1 MYTPIRSKSLPP
13 DRTKRNTLSPRPNSL
28 PSGRTKRNTMSPR
41 PNSLPSDRT
50 KRNTMRRGKSLLRR
64 TRNIPKT
71 EITKNNWSF
80 EPSTSLKSK
89 VCIEYLG
96 GFVSLSGELIDAQ
109 DLLEFYEINDQTKF
123 INLPDGPYN
132 YALGTDNKDN
142 IRFGLIRITPKEY
155 YVHHFSLTRLMTLKD
170 NNLNIIMTG
179 ELIKKR
185 DSVVF
190 SDQSGLFIKHQYE
203 KLMNY
208 IKPMDYVEWVEEN
221 IITLLQKALDIDNI
235 QFKKHTS
242 LYNSNN
248 KTLRNTFIKK
258 CIRLHKNAKVFSNM
272 EDCRMNIPDSVVGNL
287 CDDPVFLEQEI
298 YKAQQE
304 AIIKTDSLN
313 MNYGTKMCD
322 GESEWIPQAE
332 LSNWK
337 PGEIVKNA
345 VINYKNKQP
354 LTWQKK
360 IGEGTFGAVYLMDNG
375 EGLKCALK
383 IDTVPMKDI
392 TFSRIID
399 RKDVKKYNCDIV
411 LAKQFYQVPRV
422 MIMEI
427 GDGTALDAKKNGIEF
442 KVFAKFLINT
452 LTCLVENDLAM
463 PDMKVDN
470 IIYKICSD
478 GKPQFKLI
486 DIDNISL
493 VSGIDGF
500 LAEPTA
506 THIYESPFT
515 PRTGVE
521 RLLFT
526 YYAAIYT
533 AINYQTGYRFLG
545 IMPIKKLIA
554 NLRKTHPNIYIPY
567 YYEKIIENFH
577 ILRKRDLNTKAI
589 QLPWEMRKLKD
600 AIKNEFKHY
609 NRTYSAGKILKY
621 ANRTN
626 LFIASI
632 KINNTTDSKLW
643 RVSDGLKY
651 ILKIY
656 AEEYNE
662 MKRLILT
669 EIKKMGEIWLNA
681 GV

>member
-1 MYTPIRSKSLPP
+1 
-13 DRTKRNTLSPRPNSL
+13 
-28 PSGRTKRNTMSPR
+28 
-41 PNSLPSDRT
+41 
-50 KRNTMRRGKSLLRR
+50 LRR

-71 EITKNNWSF
+71 KINKNNWSF

-96 GFVSLSGELIDAQ
+96 GFVSLAGELIDAQ

-208 IKPMDYVEWVEEN
+208 IKPMDYVEWVEDN

-272 EDCRMNIPDSVVGNL
+272 EDCRMNIPYSVVGNL

-322 GESEWIPQAE
+322 GESEWIKQAE
-332 LSNWK
+332 LVNWK
-337 PGEIVKNA
+337 PGDNIKNA
-345 VINYKNKQP
+345 VIKYNNAPELKLKE
-354 LTWQKK
+354 K
-360 IGEGTFGAVYLMDNG
+360 IGEGTFGEVFIMDNNN
-375 EGLKCALK
+375 GLKCALK
-383 IDTVPMKDI
+383 IDKVPLKNI
-392 TFSRIID
+392 EFSRILDLKNI
-399 RKDVKKYNCDIV
+399 KTINCDIV

-427 GDGTALDAKKNGIEF
+427 GDGTAMDAKKSGIDF

-493 VSGIDGF
+493 VSGLDGF
-500 LAEPTA
+500 TAEPTA
-506 THIYESPFT
+506 THMYDNPFSP
-515 PRTGVE
+515 RSGVE

-526 YYAAIYT
+526 YYATIYT
-533 AINYQTGYRFLG
+533 AINYETGKKLKGIQPLEYVIKQLPAIKIPEYYLEIIANFNKVREQYSKTPKMNITKTMTSRQKQLWLIWKKNFFSSVHGGTSAGELLKYPRKRF
-545 IMPIKKLIA
+545 PIKGSYSKEY
-554 NLRKTHPNIYIPY
+554 KKNITR
-567 YYEKIIENFH
+567 
-577 ILRKRDLNTKAI
+577 ILEI
-589 QLPWEMRKLKD
+589 
-600 AIKNEFKHY
+600 Y
-609 NRTYSAGKILKY
+609 
-621 ANRTN
+621 TN
-626 LFIASI
+626 
-632 KINNTTDSKLW
+632 
-643 RVSDGLKY
+643 
-651 ILKIY
+651 
-656 AEEYNE
+656 EYNE
-662 MKRLILT
+662 MKQLILS

-681 GV
+681 SV